1 VVTVAGSTA
10 SEGVESDGSRQLERR
25 SRIVACAI
33 LALVIVGFVAV
44 SWQVLDSPFGD
55 SHDGRNGAVW
65 ASGSRGLRETGP
77 LASRLGGIAFDG
89 ERYANHP
96 PMILLETA
104 AAETLLGEHPWSSRL
119 PAVLSTIG
127 AAVLVFVTCKKL
139 AIRAIPA
146 AIGTGL
152 AFTTPMAL
160 VYGSM
165 LDTPVTSLVFGAAV
179 VLLLAMV
186 GSQRA
191 SVRAPVVVLLTA
203 LACLAGWEAALL
215 CWVSAAVLAA
225 SGGTRRRTA
234 GWFALGAL
242 AGTVA
247 ALAWGIWVYDGPADL
262 IDALRF
268 RTSGTDEV
276 TFVGSLLR
284 QLDDAVNQFGLLLV
298 GLGVAI
304 WSCFRG
310 PDPMR
315 LVSRVL
321 VATTLLYPLVF
332 FNGAYIHAYWNFW
345 LILPIALGLATLSM
359 RLWDLSARSTVSRNA
374 RLATA
379 AVLAI
384 VLGVSLLPRTL
395 GYRTE
400 VLDAAAPAALTDAT
414 TPPGGVTVD
423 LGNLSGAESWV
434 EYHTRSEHLQVL
446 SADDARRLAAEHPDA
461 VLVSPSTRCALD
473 QQLCTALKALLAE
486 TPHDNGWIV
495 APLTELT
502 KRLGP

>member
-1 VVTVAGSTA
+1 
-10 SEGVESDGSRQLERR
+10 
-25 SRIVACAI
+25 
-33 LALVIVGFVAV
+33 
-44 SWQVLDSPFGD
+44 
-55 SHDGRNGAVW
+55 
-65 ASGSRGLRETGP
+65 
-77 LASRLGGIAFDG
+77 
-89 ERYANHP
+89 
-96 PMILLETA
+96 
-104 AAETLLGEHPWSSRL
+104 
-119 PAVLSTIG
+119 
-127 AAVLVFVTCKKL
+127 
-139 AIRAIPA
+139 
-146 AIGTGL
+146 
-152 AFTTPMAL
+152 MAL

-179 VLLLAMV
+179 LLLLATIA
-186 GSQRA
+186 SQRA
-191 SVRAPVVVLLTA
+191 PVRAPVVVLLSTV
-203 LACLAGWEAALL
+203 ACLSGWEAALL
-215 CWVSAAVLAA
+215 CWVAAGVLAA

-234 GWFALGAL
+234 GWFAIGAL

-247 ALAWGIWVYDGPADL
+247 ALAWGIWVYEGPADL

-284 QLDDAVNQFGLLLV
+284 QLDDALNQFGLLLV
-298 GLGVAI
+298 GLGVSL

-332 FNGAYIHAYWNFW
+332 FNGAYIHAYWNYW
-345 LILPIALGLATLSM
+345 LILPIALGLATLAM
-359 RLWDLSARSTVSRNA
+359 RLWDIAARATVSRNA
-374 RLATA
+374 CLATA
-379 AVLAI
+379 AVLTI

-400 VLDAAAPAALTDAT
+400 VLDQAAPAALTNDS

-446 SADDARRLAAEHPDA
+446 SADEARRLAAEHPDA

-473 QQLCTALKALLAE
+473 QQLCTALKALLAQA
-486 TPHDNGWIV
+486 PHDDRWIV
-495 APLTELT
+495 APLTDLT
-502 KRLGP
+502 ALLDP